1 MADWGAFS
9 LSMAPATGQIIP
21 VASGFAYPL
30 TGLSLIAKPVVCSLA
45 LELGNVLNL
54 AKSAQLSGTVL
65 EGVTALD
72 SVMVRLYHRKSGQLI
87 NGTRTAADGTFIF
100 TGLVAASEEY
110 FVVAFDPDG
119 GVNYNAVVL
128 DKLTP
133 A

>member
-9 LSMAPATGQIIP
+9 LALSPAKGQIIP
-21 VASGFAYPL
+21 VANGITLPL
-30 TGLSLIAKPVVCSLA
+30 TGLSLIANPVICSLA
-45 LELGNVLNL
+45 LELGDARNL
-54 AKSAQLSGTVL
+54 TKSAQLSGTVL
-65 EGVTALD
+65 EGVAALG

-87 NGTRTAADGTFIF
+87 NGTRTAADGTFSF